1 MDTHCSG
8 YQILIMA
15 DSTQN
20 SSSVANSTNS
30 TIYKLNG
37 SAHERLTRMED
48 SVNSVS
54 SAASSMGTDSL
65 TVEDFNGFTSGDL
78 NTDNHLSDP
87 FQGIFYHLMHLQD
100 TTTVLFYN
108 RPIFNNILTVLSKQ
122 YKFPSEETKKFQL
135 KTYVDKN
142 KCILK
147 IDRTMMSVCASGPG
161 HTLWKDKCFKKL
173 AESIYR
179 TFIDETNTQL
189 NTNRVSETLPTI
201 QDTTQNS
208 EDNELIINDTLEEPE
223 AQLPTGPEIQQPEQV
238 AFTHLQD
245 SLVIRKIT
253 ILMDM
258 ISTMRGEMSKLTKE
272 VNYLAQKLAA
282 NQSIYRTVDQT
293 NASSTSLNQSAHNEL
308 LQGVAA
314 QEEVQVNTETRPPVT
329 SDSNLP
335 SPALELPD
343 LQTKQ
348 YSDVLRT
355 STPRDITNG
364 TPHRPCP
371 TPRRTIQPQ
380 VLRPS
385 PRPAPRAVHN
395 NDSNQILLIGDSLIS
410 SVNPKGLTSNV
421 VKNGISGGNI
431 DKVSTQ
437 IKVYDIRKFSHVIV
451 YVGGNDASNGTDIE
465 YFEEMFDQVIQHIK
479 GANHQCKIILCTSC
493 PRSDTSTSDVNDI
506 IQTLAQHHNI
516 SFINQNKAFHDR
528 HGHIIAGYY
537 DTDGIHLS
545 PSGVKRLLGT
555 INREVT
561 IVDDFAKCAYGRHR
575 GTTRRQQTRK
585 QQQQHH
591 QMQQSQGRRN
601 RNTQDRQ
608 INVNHR
614 QQESVSLCYKCGESN
629 HDTNSCKHKKQ
640 LECFH
645 CGYLGHKSGR
655 CLQKV
660 NV

>member
-15 DSTQN
+15 DSTQIA
-20 SSSVANSTNS
+20 SSVANSTNS
-30 TIYKLNG
+30 TIYRLNG
-37 SAHERLTRMED
+37 SAHEMLTRMED

-78 NTDNHLSDP
+78 NTDYHVSDP

-179 TFIDETNTQL
+179 TFIDETNTLL
-189 NTNRVSETLPTI
+189 NTNRVSETLSTI

-223 AQLPTGPEIQQPEQV
+223 AQLPAGPVIQQPEQV

-253 ILMDM
+253 ALMDM
-258 ISTMRGEMSKLTKE
+258 ISTIRGEMSKLTKE

-293 NASSTSLNQSAHNEL
+293 NPSSTSLNQSVDNEL

-343 LQTKQ
+343 LQTRQ

-479 GANHQCKIILCTSC
+479 GANNQCKIILCTSC

-516 SFINQNKAFHDR
+516 SFIDQNKAFHDR
-528 HGHIIAGYY
+528 HGNIIAGYY

-629 HDTNSCKHKKQ
+629 HDTNNCKHKKQ